1 MKTLVVIGTRPEA
14 IKMAPL
20 ARVLSR
26 DKALSCRV
34 AVTGQHPDLVPP
46 ILDFF
51 EVPVHHNMSL
61 ARSRQGLAHL
71 HAGILDQMEA
81 MIEQD
86 RPDLVLVHGDTTSAL
101 AAAEAAFYSGV
112 PVGHVEAGLRSHN
125 LRSPW
130 PEEMN
135 RIAIDQLA
143 DLMFAPT
150 EQARTN
156 LLNEGRTDDTITVT
170 GNTVVDALLWVCHK
184 LDSDAALTARIVAT
198 LPRLPDDRRIIL
210 VTTHRRENFG
220 PPLARISQALHTLA
234 NRPDVCIVFPLHP
247 NPEVGMRMKA
257 FLASHPFI
265 ILTHPLDYLPFVLLM
280 RRAAVILTDSG
291 GIQEEAPSV
300 GTPVLVLRDLTERPE
315 ALDSGAIRL
324 VGTRTESI
332 VEATSEILDASS
344 PTAPQP
350 AGNNPFGDG
359 KACERICQTI
369 KNWKSPGKKRKAPA

>member
-1 MKTLVVIGTRPEA
+1 MKTFVVIGTRPEA

-20 ARVLSR
+20 ARTLLR

-34 AVTGQHPDLVPP
+34 VLTGQHPDLVPP

-51 EVPVHHNMSL
+51 EVSAHHSL
-61 ARSRQGLAHL
+61 SLSRSRQGLAHL
-71 HAGILDQMEA
+71 HAGVLDQMEGL
-81 MIEQD
+81 IEQD

-101 AAAEAAFYSGV
+101 AAAEAAFYGGI

-143 DLMFAPT
+143 ELMFAPT
-150 EQARTN
+150 EQAKNN
-156 LLNEGRTDDTITVT
+156 LLNEGRTNDTITVT
-170 GNTVVDALLWVCHK
+170 GNTVIDALLWVCQR
-184 LDSDAALTARIVAT
+184 LDSDPDLTTRIMAN
-198 LPRLPDDRRIIL
+198 LPRLPNDRQLVL

-247 NPEVGMRMKA
+247 NPEVRLRMKG

-265 ILTHPLDYLPFVLLM
+265 FLTNPLDYLPFVYLM
-280 RRAAVILTDSG
+280 RRAALILTDSG

-324 VGTRTESI
+324 VGTRSDSI
-332 VEATSEILDASS
+332 IQAASEVLD
-344 PTAPQP
+344 TPQP
-350 AGNNPFGDG
+350 KPEPSHSTNPFGDG
-359 KACERICQTI
+359 RACERIAKIITS
-369 KNWKSPGKKRKAPA
+369 WKTGKK